1 MPTNNKM
8 RLNTTTVDGARY
20 TAEEIAMEASPGE
33 HLCNAR
39 MLRILAD
46 NICRQVAA
54 HEAAAKAAAALVQG
68 VEVKP

>member
-1 MPTNNKM
+1 M

-20 TAEEIAMEASPGE
+20 TAEEIALEASPGE

-46 NICRQVAA
+46 NIFRQVAA
-54 HEAAAKAAAALVQG
+54 HEAAAKAAAAALVQG